1 MADGIEPM
9 PASALPTEAFP
20 AEGAAGAGP
29 LPTEPGEPFANG
41 TVLSMEVPN
50 AARPVPAV
58 DARVSVPVLLP
69 CMRVALDGDEL
80 GVWDVVMT
88 ADCPVPEESAGR
100 LVSFLAAGRAAAAGA
115 PAVPAFVTPASAAAF
130 SGVWRWIR
138 L

>member
-1 MADGIEPM
+1 MADGIEPT
-9 PASALPTEAFP
+9 PASALPTAAFA
-20 AEGAAGAGP
+20 AEGPAGALAP
-29 LPTEPGEPFANG
+29 EPAVPFANG
-41 TVLSMEVPN
+41 TVFSMEVPN

-80 GVWDVVMT
+80 GVWVVI

-100 LVSFLAAGRAAAAGA
+100 LVSFLAAGRVAAAGA
-115 PAVPAFVTPASAAAF
+115 PAVPALNTPSAAAV